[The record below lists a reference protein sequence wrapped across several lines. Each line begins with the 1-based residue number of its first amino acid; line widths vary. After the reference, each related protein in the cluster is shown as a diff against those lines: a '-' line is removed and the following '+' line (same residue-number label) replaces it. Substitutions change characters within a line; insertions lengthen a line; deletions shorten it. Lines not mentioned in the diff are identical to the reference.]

1 VNAAAEGTL
10 VSLVVVS
17 HSDLIAR
24 GVVEVVQ
31 QMSPDVVI
39 EAAGGAA
46 LGGVGTD
53 VERVMTAIRAANRG
67 AGVVVLTDLGSAVLS
82 AETALELLGGDGAA
96 SVRISDGPLVEGAVT
111 AGVRAQ
117 TGGSLDEVAEA
128 SRARISAPSDGSPSG
143 ASAPAP
149 SRAASTSA
157 EAPDGYL
164 RTATLVNP
172 DGLHARPAA
181 EFVKLATSLGVKV
194 TVNGKDARSL
204 LGILSLGLVQGAAVE
219 IATDDPSGDAAVD
232 RLIELVESGFTGPR

>member
-1 VNAAAEGTL
+1 MNAGAEGRL

-39 EAAGGAA
+39 EAAGGTT

-53 VERVMTAIRAANRG
+53 VERVMEAIRTAGRG

-82 AETALELLGGDGAA
+82 AETALELLGGDWAA

-128 SRARISAPSDGSPSG
+128 SRARVSAPSDSAPSG
-143 ASAPAP
+143 AP
-149 SRAASTSA
+149 AASTV
-157 EAPDGYL
+157 APDGYL

-181 EFVKLATSLGVKV
+181 EFVKLATSLGVKI

-204 LGILSLGLVQGAAVE
+204 LGILSLGLVQGATVE
-219 IATDDPSGDAAVD
+219 IATDDPNGDAAVD

>member
-1 VNAAAEGTL
+1 MNAGAEGGL

-39 EAAGGAA
+39 EAAGGTA

-53 VERVMTAIRAANRG
+53 VECVMGAIRAANRG

-82 AETALELLGGDGAA
+82 AETALELLGGDWAA

-111 AGVRAQ
+111 ASVRAQ

-128 SRARISAPSDGSPSG
+128 SRARVSAPSDESPSG
-143 ASAPAP
+143 APAV
-149 SRAASTSA
+149 STEAS
-157 EAPDGYL
+157 DGYV

-194 TVNGKDARSL
+194 TVNGKDAR
-204 LGILSLGLVQGAAVE
+204 
-219 IATDDPSGDAAVD
+219 
-232 RLIELVESGFTGPR
+232 